1 MINYKCIS
9 GLDEERVVVGTL
21 ESGGGFVVASDNVK
35 ELLSKGK
42 LAIEGLFA
50 VTIMQ
55 EAIETNNVVNLEKDN
70 LDIDKYQED
79 YVSSL
84 ICA

>member
-1 MINYKCIS
+1 MINYECIS
-9 GLDEERVVVGTL
+9 GINEEKVVVGKL
-21 ESGGGFVVASDNVK
+21 ETGGGFVVASDNVK
-35 ELLSKGK
+35 ELLSLGK

-55 EAIETNNVVNLEKDN
+55 DAIETNNIEKLEKDN
-70 LDIDKYQED
+70 LDIDKYQDE

>member
-50 VTIMQ
+50 ISIMQ
-55 EAIETNNVVNLEKDN
+55 EAIESDSFEKLEKEN
-70 LDIDKYQED
+70 LDIDKYQDD

-84 ICA
+84 IPA